1 MIRKTIFITYG
12 LIALLGCS
20 TQQSFS
26 PADNALDA
34 GREFIDAKLKGDF
47 AIASFYM
54 LEEPVQQAWLK
65 TAEANYRKLDRGGRQ
80 QSREASINIAG
91 VQEKHADTTL
101 IQYSYSF
108 DTTPKTL
115 LVVRNNQQWKA
126 LPAYP

>member
-1 MIRKTIFITYG
+1 MIRKTIFISYC

-20 TQQSFS
+20 SKQSWT

-34 GREFIDAKLKGDF
+34 GREFIDAQLKGDF
-47 AIASFYM
+47 AKAAFYM
-54 LEEPVQQAWLK
+54 LEEPTQQAWLK
-65 TAEANYRKLDRGGRQ
+65 TAEENYRKLDRGGRQ
-80 QSREASINIAG
+80 ESREASINIAG

-108 DTTPKTL
+108 DTSPKTL
-115 LVVRNNQQWKA
+115 LVVKNNQQWKA

>member
-1 MIRKTIFITYG
+1 MIRKSILIAYG

-20 TQQSFS
+20 TQQSLS

-34 GREFIDAKLKGDF
+34 GREFIDAQLKGDF
-47 AIASFYM
+47 ERAAFYM
-54 LEEPVQQAWLK
+54 LDDAKQQAWLK
-65 TAEANYRKLDRGGRQ
+65 TAEENYRKLDRGGRQ

-115 LVVRNNQQWKA
+115 LVIKVNQQWKA
-126 LPAYP
+126 LPAFP